1 MKKEDVKYIVV
12 HCSDSPQGRGDDAE
26 TIHRWHLERKPVPF
40 DGIGYH
46 YVITE
51 DGTCQNGRPLYWQ
64 GSHAYGYN
72 NKSVGICLIGKGDYT
87 KEQMSTLR
95 TLTGYLDGIFVNALV
110 VGHNDLN
117 KGKTCPMFD
126 VKEWYKND

>member
-1 MKKEDVKYIVV
+1 MKANDVEYIIV

-26 TIHRWHLERKPVPF
+26 IIHNWHTERGW

-64 GSHAYGYN
+64 GSHARGYN
-72 NKSVGICLIGKGDYT
+72 SKSIGICLIGQGTYT
-87 KEQMSTLR
+87 LEQWSTLE
-95 TLTGYLDGIFVNALV
+95 TLVSYLDGMFVNALV
-110 VGHNDLN
+110 VGHNDLD
-117 KGKTCPMFD
+117 KHKTCPLFD
-126 VKEWYKND
+126 VKEWHKGCGK